1 MANRRDETPKTWFRS
16 HRVFRVDGEW
26 FIHTRE
32 GIAVG
37 PYNDRF
43 AADVDAEMLKSLLV
57 GIGEA
62 EAINIIEKFMQCGG
76 SNLKPN
82 EGAANEVNAAEV
94 ASLLDDGDIEYDL
107 DQIRQ
112 LS

>member
-16 HRVFRVDGEW
+16 ERVFRVDGEW

-37 PYNDRF
+37 PYQDKF
-43 AADVDAEMLKSLLV
+43 AAGVDAELLKSLLV
-57 GIGEA
+57 GAQEMEAVGIIREFIG
-62 EAINIIEKFMQCGG
+62 GG
-76 SNLKPN
+76 GRNFSDDTVKTVR
-82 EGAANEVNAAEV
+82 AAAVK
-94 ASLLDDGDIEYDL
+94 SLLSDDEDFSL
-107 DQIRQ
+107 DHIRQ

>member
-1 MANRRDETPKTWFRS
+1 MANRRDEAPKTWFRS
-16 HRVFRVDGEW
+16 DRVFRVDGEW

-37 PYNDRF
+37 PYQDKF
-43 AADVDAEMLKSLLV
+43 AAGVDAELLKSLLV
-57 GIGEA
+57 GVEESEA
-62 EAINIIEKFMQCGG
+62 VGIIRWFMGRDGTDVSTTASARSRGQ
-76 SNLKPN
+76 L
-82 EGAANEVNAAEV
+82 AADEFF
-94 ASLLDDGDIEYDL
+94 SF